1 MGRPATIGAW
11 VSATL
16 SSASTGRKGALTSL
30 SLPASILEKS
40 STSLTIRRSASA
52 AVSSALSRGACA
64 ARPLPRASSSRL
76 PSNAFS
82 GVRISWLIAAKKV
95 ERARIIASVAC
106 WAERSCSC
114 SACCAVQSC
123 TAQNST
129 ASSR

>member
-1 MGRPATIGAW
+1 
-11 VSATL
+11 VCCQ
-16 SSASTGRKGALTSL
+16 
-30 SLPASILEKS
+30 
-40 STSLTIRRSASA
+40 A
-52 AVSSALSRGACA
+52 AA
-64 ARPLPRASSSRL
+64 AREQFQVA